1 MTSVYVNNRNE
12 GAEKTESDTFQW
24 CQDQKQWAQTEM
36 QEPLSEHQETLCYCE
51 DLAPS
56 QIAQRGYGLSLP
68 GRHLKA
74 IWIWPWA
81 LDVPA

>member
-1 MTSVYVNNRNE
+1 MSLVYVDTRNE
-12 GAEKTESDTFQW
+12 DEKKTESDIFQW
-24 CQDQKQWAQTEM
+24 CQDQKQWTQTEM
-36 QEPLSEHQETLCYCE
+36 QDPLSEHQETLCYYE
-51 DLAPS
+51 DLALS
-56 QIAQRGYGLSLP
+56 QVAQSSCGLSLP